1 MAKDFSKYND
11 DNPVMAILAKAKK
24 EEAEQSNS
32 MAILQNIAKVEA
44 PVEKRQTSI
53 TTATPEPVSAP
64 VQAEVKPAEYAAN
77 PVETVIEAEPEEAPK
92 VEEIKKIL
100 MNISIRETTKKE
112 WKMFFLEHDLSMTQ
126 GIETAVEYLMSEVK
140 KNNIKLSKGGIT
152 K

>member
-24 EEAEQSNS
+24 EEAAQSNS
-32 MAILQNIAKVEA
+32 MAILQNIAKEEA
-44 PVEKRQTSI
+44 PVEKKQAPVTVV
-53 TTATPEPVSAP
+53 THEPFSAP
-64 VQAEVKPAEYAAN
+64 VQAAVKPI
-77 PVETVIEAEPEEAPK
+77 ETVAEPEEAPK
-92 VEEIKKIL
+92 VEDIKKIL

>member
-24 EEAEQSNS
+24 EEAAQSNS
-32 MAILQNIAKVEA
+32 MAILQNIAKEEA
-44 PVEKRQTSI
+44 PVTVV
-53 TTATPEPVSAP
+53 TPEPVAVP
-64 VQAEVKPAEYAAN
+64 VQAVAKPVESVTA
-77 PVETVIEAEPEEAPK
+77 PVETVSEPEPEEAPK
-92 VEEIKKIL
+92 AEEIKKIL
-100 MNISIRETTKKE
+100 MNISIQKKKKKE

>member
-32 MAILQNIAKVEA
+32 MAILQNIAKEEA
-44 PVEKRQTSI
+44 PVEKRQRPI
-53 TTATPEPVSAP
+53 TTATPDPVSAP

>member
-32 MAILQNIAKVEA
+32 MAILQNIAKEEA
-44 PVEKRQTSI
+44 PVEKRQTPI

-64 VQAEVKPAEYAAN
+64 VHAEVKPAEYAAN
-77 PVETVIEAEPEEAPK
+77 PVETVIEAEPEETPK

>member
-32 MAILQNIAKVEA
+32 MAILQNIAQEEA
-44 PVEKRQTSI
+44 PAEKRQPPI

>member
-32 MAILQNIAKVEA
+32 MAILQNIAKEEA
-44 PVEKRQTSI
+44 AVEKKQTPT

-112 WKMFFLEHDLSMTQ
+112 WKLFFLEHDLSMTQ

>member
-24 EEAEQSNS
+24 EEAAQSNS
-32 MAILQNIAKVEA
+32 MAILQNIAKEEA
-44 PVEKRQTSI
+44 PVEKKQAPVTVV
-53 TTATPEPVSAP
+53 TPEPVAIP
-64 VQAEVKPAEYAAN
+64 VQAAAE
-77 PVETVIEAEPEEAPK
+77 PVETVSEPEPEEAPK
-92 VEEIKKIL
+92 AEEIKKIL

>member
-24 EEAEQSNS
+24 EEAAQSNS
-32 MAILQNIAKVEA
+32 KAILQTIVEEA
-44 PVEKRQTSI
+44 PVEKKQAPVTVV
-53 TTATPEPVSAP
+53 THEPFSAP
-64 VQAEVKPAEYAAN
+64 VRAAVK
-77 PVETVIEAEPEEAPK
+77 PVETVAEPGASVSEPEPEEAPK

>member
-32 MAILQNIAKVEA
+32 MAILQNIAKEEA
-44 PVEKRQTSI
+44 PAEKRQTPI

-126 GIETAVEYLMSEVK
+126 GIETAVEYLMSEVN

>member
-32 MAILQNIAKVEA
+32 IAILQNIAKEEA
-44 PVEKRQTSI
+44 PVEKKQTPI

>member
-24 EEAEQSNS
+24 EEAAQSNS
-32 MAILQNIAKVEA
+32 MAILQNIAKEET
-44 PVEKRQTSI
+44 PVEKKQAPVTVV
-53 TTATPEPVSAP
+53 TPEPVAVP
-64 VQAEVKPAEYAAN
+64 VQAAAK
-77 PVETVIEAEPEEAPK
+77 PVETVSEPEPEEVPK
-92 VEEIKKIL
+92 TEEIKKIL

>member
-32 MAILQNIAKVEA
+32 IAILQNIAKEEA
-44 PVEKRQTSI
+44 PAEKRQTPI

-112 WKMFFLEHDLSMTQ
+112 WKLFFLEHDLSMTQ

>member
-32 MAILQNIAKVEA
+32 MAILQNIAKEEA
-44 PVEKRQTSI
+44 PVEKKQAPVTVV
-53 TTATPEPVSAP
+53 TPEPVAIP
-64 VQAEVKPAEYAAN
+64 VQAAAKPVEPVAA
-77 PVETVIEAEPEEAPK
+77 PVETVSEPEPEEAPK
-92 VEEIKKIL
+92 AEEIKKIL

>member
-32 MAILQNIAKVEA
+32 IAILQNIAKEEA
-44 PVEKRQTSI
+44 PVEKRQTPI

-64 VQAEVKPAEYAAN
+64 VQAEVKPADYAAN

-112 WKMFFLEHDLSMTQ
+112 WKMFFMEHDLSMTQ

>member
-24 EEAEQSNS
+24 EEAAQSNS
-32 MAILQNIAKVEA
+32 KAILQTIVEES
-44 PVEKRQTSI
+44 PVENNQAPI
-53 TTATPEPVSAP
+53 TVVTPEPVSAP
-64 VQAEVKPAEYAAN
+64 VQAAVKPVE
-77 PVETVIEAEPEEAPK
+77 PVSEPEPEEVPK
-92 VEEIKKIL
+92 AEEIKKIL

>member
-24 EEAEQSNS
+24 EEAAQSNS
-32 MAILQNIAKVEA
+32 KAILQTIIEEA
-44 PVEKRQTSI
+44 PVEKKQAPVTVV
-53 TTATPEPVSAP
+53 THEPFSAP
-64 VQAEVKPAEYAAN
+64 VQAAVK
-77 PVETVIEAEPEEAPK
+77 PVETVAEPGESVSEPEPEEAPK

>member
-1 MAKDFSKYND
+1 MK
-11 DNPVMAILAKAKK
+11 KK
-24 EEAEQSNS
+24 E
-32 MAILQNIAKVEA
+32 A
-44 PVEKRQTSI
+44 PI
-53 TTATPEPVSAP
+53 TVIPETVSAP
-64 VQAEVKPAEYAAN
+64 VQAAAK
-77 PVETVIEAEPEEAPK
+77 PVEPVAAPVEAVVETAPEEAPK
-92 VEEIKKIL
+92 AEEIKKIL

>member
-11 DNPVMAILAKAKK
+11 ENPVMAILEKAKQ
-24 EEAEQSNS
+24 EEAAKNDANAIFQSIPQEKTVT
-32 MAILQNIAKVEA
+32 AIQQEA
-44 PVEKRQTSI
+44 AAQEAQ
-53 TTATPEPVSAP
+53 
-64 VQAEVKPAEYAAN
+64 KP
-77 PVETVIEAEPEEAPK
+77 
-92 VEEIKKIL
+92 EEIKKIL

>member
-24 EEAEQSNS
+24 EEAAQSNS
-32 MAILQNIAKVEA
+32 MAILQNIAKEEA
-44 PVEKRQTSI
+44 PVEKKQAPVTVV
-53 TTATPEPVSAP
+53 TPEPVAVP
-64 VQAEVKPAEYAAN
+64 VQAAAK
-77 PVETVIEAEPEEAPK
+77 PVETVSEPEPEEAPK
-92 VEEIKKIL
+92 AEEIKKIL

>member
-11 DNPVMAILAKAKK
+11 ENPVMAILEKAKK
-24 EEAEQSNS
+24 EEEAKTDSVTVVQ
-32 MAILQNIAKVEA
+32 QNN
-44 PVEKRQTSI
+44 
-53 TTATPEPVSAP
+53 
-64 VQAEVKPAEYAAN
+64 YAAS
-77 PVETVIEAEPEEAPK
+77 ISEPQEAPK
-92 VEEIKKIL
+92 AEEIKKIL

-140 KNNIKLSKGGIT
+140 KGNIRLSKGGIT

>member
-24 EEAEQSNS
+24 EEAAQSNS
-32 MAILQNIAKVEA
+32 MAILQNIVKEEA
-44 PVEKRQTSI
+44 PVETKQAPVTVV
-53 TTATPEPVSAP
+53 TPEPVAAP
-64 VQAEVKPAEYAAN
+64 VQAAAK
-77 PVETVIEAEPEEAPK
+77 PVETVSEPEPEEAPK
-92 VEEIKKIL
+92 AEEIKKIL
-100 MNISIRETTKKE
+100 MNIIIRETTKKE

-140 KNNIKLSKGGIT
+140 KNNIKLSKVGIT

>member
-24 EEAEQSNS
+24 EEAEQTNS
-32 MAILQNIAKVEA
+32 MAILQNIAKEEA
-44 PVEKRQTSI
+44 PAEKRQTPI

-126 GIETAVEYLMSEVK
+126 GIETAVEYLMSEVN